1 MLAGGYH
8 RGDHI
13 LLSGAPGSAKST
25 LCSLF
30 AAASCERGDRTLYVS
45 FDEGA
50 DQIVRNARSVGIE
63 LGPHRTSG
71 LLDMYSTRTPR
82 PNVAVQFSELR
93 DRVIEHRA
101 RCLVIDPLSALS
113 KITTHSPS
121 VDPSQ
126 QFLDFL
132 KRKGVTAVT
141 TTLMAGHATDESTA
155 TGASTMADTWIHLSY
170 LLQDGERN
178 RALTIVKSRGTGHSN
193 QMRELI
199 LSDEG
204 VTLTDVFVSQGKVL
218 MGMARWERKRE
229 DAATKES
236 TEIATELRM
245 LQLRLAQAEA
255 VARLE
260 VVRVEMKSRSAE
272 IALLEDATQEATE
285 EVEADK
291 AQRAERRHADD
302 QVS

>member
-1 MLAGGYH
+1 
-8 RGDHI
+8 
-13 LLSGAPGSAKST
+13 
-25 LCSLF
+25 
-30 AAASCERGDRTLYVS
+30 
-45 FDEGA
+45 
-50 DQIVRNARSVGIE
+50 
-63 LGPHRTSG
+63 
-71 LLDMYSTRTPR
+71 
-82 PNVAVQFSELR
+82 
-93 DRVIEHRA
+93 
-101 RCLVIDPLSALS
+101 
-113 KITTHSPS
+113 
-121 VDPSQ
+121 
-126 QFLDFL
+126 
-132 KRKGVTAVT
+132 VT